1 MVPSDLFQPPLL
13 LCVLP
18 LPAQTRVTS
27 KIHRKRTGPTC
38 DEGGSVQADRLLIQV
53 RSSLEKVGGGGEA
66 KAGLLG
72 GVDEGEEQ
80 GADVAS

>member
-13 LCVLP
+13 LRILP

-27 KIHRKRTGPTC
+27 KIYRKWSGPTC
-38 DEGGSVQADRLLIQV
+38 DEGGSLQADRLLIQV
-53 RSSLEKVGGGGEA
+53 RSSLEKVGGGGKAE
-66 KAGLLG
+66 AGLLG

-80 GADVAS
+80 GADVAG

>member
-27 KIHRKRTGPTC
+27 KIHRKRPGPIS
-38 DEGGSVQADRLLIQV
+38 DERGSVQADRLLIQV

>member
-1 MVPSDLFQPPLL
+1 MSSDLFQPPLL
-13 LCVLP
+13 LRVLP
-18 LPAQTRVTS
+18 LAPQTRVTS
-27 KIHRKRTGPTC
+27 KIHRKWPGPTC
-38 DEGGSVQADRLLIQV
+38 DEGGSVQADRLFIQV

-66 KAGLLG
+66 KTGLLG